1 MIRNRQTPLAN
12 AALYK
17 LGEYIAS
24 RPDLDDAGPKQIE
37 VALKKA
43 GKSPKR
49 DHYVTAFHAGLK
61 AMSIRRQR
69 QQVGANARKRT
80 S

>member
-1 MIRNRQTPLAN
+1 MMRNRETPLTN

-24 RPDLDDAGPKQIE
+24 RPDLDNADPKEIE

-43 GKSPKR
+43 GKLPQG
-49 DHYVTAFHAGLK
+49 DHYVTAFHACVK
-61 AMSIRRQR
+61 AIRIRRR
-69 QQVGANARKRT
+69 RRESEKGSCV
-80 S
+80 

>member
-1 MIRNRQTPLAN
+1 MIRNRETPL

-24 RPDLDDAGPKQIE
+24 RPDLGNADPKQIE

-43 GKSPKR
+43 GKLPPG

-61 AMSIRRQR
+61 AISIRRQMR
-69 QQVGANARKRT
+69 EKGGVDARM
-80 S
+80 